1 MVLLGLPAWLQIFHF
16 QIGNKHL
23 KLEWKNDL
31 IWFLVF
37 LWSNNNINSSTRD
50 EHEQI
55 LIYREKITAKV
66 QVFVG
71 LLQGPSK
78 STWVFRLCVCALVF
92 KWFSARI
99 NYGFLRAS
107 KHSWELLQW
116 QLLRCFPPPK
126 NESKQLQFVR
136 HGCPISRVP
145 AVAASS
151 LFFSPQSVTNSIK
164 TPWSMWPLSN
174 HRRLTTI
181 KRRTWTW
188 TRLLNSGPL
197 GPRTPRISLKFN
209 SCNEQKKF
217 GTFFFDFNGT
227 H

>member
-1 MVLLGLPAWLQIFHF
+1 MVLLGLPAWLQVFHF

-37 LWSNNNINSSTRD
+37 LWSNNSSTRD
-50 EHEQI
+50 EQKQI

-78 STWVFRLCVCALVF
+78 STWVFRLC
-92 KWFSARI
+92 ARLCSSGSVHVLTMDSCVQA
-99 NYGFLRAS
+99 NTLENFCNGN
-107 KHSWELLQW
+107 
-116 QLLRCFPPPK
+116 CFPPPK

-217 GTFFFDFNGT
+217 GTFFFDFNGA